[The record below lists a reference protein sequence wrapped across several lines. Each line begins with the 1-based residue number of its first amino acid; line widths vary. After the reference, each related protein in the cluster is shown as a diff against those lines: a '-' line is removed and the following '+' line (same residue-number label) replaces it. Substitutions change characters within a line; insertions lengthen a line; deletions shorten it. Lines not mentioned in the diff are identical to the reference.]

1 MRALR
6 AWLLRLFAV
15 FQKGPR
21 EFELSEELE
30 SHLQMHI
37 ADNVLAGMS
46 EGEARR
52 QALIKLGGMEAT
64 KEIYRERR
72 SLPLVETLLSDVHFG
87 ARMLR
92 KNLGFTAVAIL
103 TLALGIGANAAVFSI
118 VNGVLLHPLPFA
130 NADRLVV
137 VGEREDDGKAST
149 TSFANYEDWK
159 ARSKTFEELSLYRQ
173 WQPTLM
179 APGEPEQLI
188 GLRVTNN
195 YFRTLGIGMAAGR
208 DFAPTDDKPATRF
221 VVILSHGLWQRRFN
235 SDPGIVGRVINLS
248 GTSFTVAGVLPS
260 NYESLIATDARASA
274 VEIWGALGYDTTLRD
289 ACRTCRHLRAIGRLR
304 PGVTVAQAGAEL
316 SAITDQ
322 LWKEH
327 PTEFSSGG
335 AVVTPVYEQLLGGL
349 SKTLYVLLG
358 AVGFVLL
365 IACANLANLLLA
377 RATHRERE
385 MAMRAALGASRA
397 RIIRQVLV
405 ENCSL
410 ALAGGLVGLL
420 LAYWMPEVLT
430 LVRAKNLP
438 RLDQVRID
446 WHVLGFAFAI
456 ALFAGLLSGVVPAIR
471 MTKINLQTALQQ
483 GTRGSSPGGGGMRSL
498 LIVSEIA
505 LSLTLLLGAGLL
517 VRSLL
522 RLVNVHSGFDPAH
535 VLTLRVS
542 PVGARYSKDE
552 PVREYLTRV
561 NEKIRTIPGVVA
573 SGTSS
578 QIPFGGNFDTTW
590 LHIEGKMNANP
601 ALDPSAE
608 RYVISEGYL
617 DAMGIRLLRGRDFR
631 SSDTQIAEQVMLVNG
646 TAARE
651 IWPGEDPIGQ
661 HVHVSDPKSA
671 PRTVVGIVDDVHHY
685 TLDAAPTMQFY
696 IPVLQTDTSDL
707 VFAVR
712 CAGEPSQMANTVR
725 QAIRSVDETLPIYRI
740 TPMNEYVAATMA
752 NRRLALILLGSFA
765 GIALIL
771 SVVGIYGVTEYTVA
785 QRTREI
791 GIRMA
796 LGAQSQ
802 QVLRLLL
809 WQSAVLSIA
818 GVVLGTVFSFAL
830 MGFLRSLVF
839 GVTMTDPVTL
849 FCASVILTAAAV
861 LACWVPSR
869 KVMRVD
875 PMVALRCE

>member
-1 MRALR
+1 MRTLL
-6 AWLLRLFAV
+6 AWLLRAIAM
-15 FQKGPR
+15 FQR
-21 EFELSEELE
+21 EPGDPELSQELE

-37 ADNVLAGMS
+37 ADNVRAGMN
-46 EGEARR
+46 EVEARR

-64 KEIYRERR
+64 KEICRERR
-72 SLPLVETLLSDVHFG
+72 GLPLVETLLSDAYFG

-130 NADRLVV
+130 NADRLVM
-137 VGEREDDGKAST
+137 VGEREDGSKPST

-159 ARSKTFEELSLYRQ
+159 ARSKSFEELALYRQ

-195 YFRTLGIGMAAGR
+195 YFHTLGIRMAAGR
-208 DFAPTDDKPATRF
+208 DFTPADDKPATRF

-235 SDPGIVGRVINLS
+235 SDPAIIGRAVNLS
-248 GTSFTVAGVLPS
+248 GTGFTVAGVLPS
-260 NYESLIATDARASA
+260 NDESLIATDARATG
-274 VEIWGALGYDTTLRD
+274 VEIWGALGYDATLPD
-289 ACRTCRHLRAIGRLR
+289 ACRTCRHLRGIGRLR
-304 PGVTVAQAGAEL
+304 PGLTVAQAGAEV

-322 LWKEH
+322 MWKEH

-335 AVVTPVYEQLLGGL
+335 AVVAPVYEQLLGGV
-349 SKTLYVLLG
+349 SRTLYVLLG

-385 MAMRAALGASRA
+385 MAMRSALGAGRT

-410 ALAGGLVGLL
+410 ALAGGMVGLV
-420 LAYWMPEVLT
+420 LAYWMPAILG
-430 LVRAKNLP
+430 LVRAANLP

-446 WHVLGFAFAI
+446 WRVLGFAFAI
-456 ALFAGLLSGVVPAIR
+456 ALFTGLLSGLVPAIR
-471 MTKINLQTALQQ
+471 MAKINLLTALQQ
-483 GTRGSSPGGGGMRSL
+483 GTRGTSPGSGGMRSF

-517 VRSLL
+517 VRSLV
-522 RLVNVHSGFDPAH
+522 RLVNVYSGFDPAH

-542 PVGARYSKDE
+542 PVGARYEKDE
-552 PVREYLTRV
+552 PVRNYLTQV
-561 NEKIRTIPGVVA
+561 NEKIRSIPGVLA

-590 LHIEGKMNANP
+590 LHIDGKMNANP

-608 RYVISEGYL
+608 RYVISDGYL
-617 DAMGIRLLRGRDFR
+617 DAMGIRLLRGRDF
-631 SSDTQIAEQVMLVNG
+631 SSGDVQTSEQVMLVNE

-661 HVHVSDPKSA
+661 HVHVSEPKSA
-671 PRTVVGIVDDVHHY
+671 PRTVVGLVDDVHHY

-696 IPVLQTDTSDL
+696 LPVRQTDSWEL

-725 QAIRSVDETLPIYRI
+725 AAIRSVDETLPIYRV
-740 TPMNEYVAATMA
+740 TPMSEYVAATMA

-765 GIALIL
+765 AIALVL

-796 LGAQSQ
+796 LGAQRQ

-809 WQSAVLSIA
+809 RQGALLSII
-818 GVVLGTVFSFAL
+818 GVTLGTVCSFAL

-839 GVTMTDPVTL
+839 GVTVTDPVTL
-849 FCASVILTAAAV
+849 LSASVILTTAAV

-869 KVMRVD
+869 KVMSVD
-875 PMVALRCE
+875 PMIALRHE

>member
-6 AWLLRLFAV
+6 GWLVRVLGM
-15 FQKGPR
+15 FQRAPR
-21 EFELSEELE
+21 ELELSEELE

-37 ADNVLAGMS
+37 ADNVRAGMS

-52 QALIKLGGMEAT
+52 QALIKLGGLEAT
-64 KEIYRERR
+64 KELYRERR
-72 SLPLVETLLSDVHFG
+72 GLPLLETLLGDIRFG

-130 NADRLVV
+130 NADRLVM
-137 VGEREDDGKAST
+137 VGEREDDRKPST
-149 TSFANYEDWK
+149 TSFANYEDWR
-159 ARSKTFEELSLYRQ
+159 ARSKSFEELALYRQ

-195 YFRTLGIGMAAGR
+195 YFRTLGIAMAAGR

-235 SDPGIVGRVINLS
+235 SDPTIVGKAINLS

-260 NYESLIATDARASA
+260 NSESLIATDARASG
-274 VEIWGALGYDTTLRD
+274 VEIWGALGYDATLQD
-289 ACRTCRHLRAIGRLR
+289 ACRTCRHLRSIGRLR
-304 PGVTVAQAGAEL
+304 PGVTVVQAGAEV

-335 AVVTPVYEQLLGGL
+335 AVVMPVYEELLGGV
-349 SKTLYVLLG
+349 SRTLYVLLG

-385 MAMRAALGASRA
+385 MAMRAALGAGRA

-410 ALAGGLVGLL
+410 ALAGGAVGVL
-420 LAYWMPEVLT
+420 LAHWMPELLT
-430 LVRAKNLP
+430 LVRVGNLP

-446 WHVLGFAFAI
+446 WHVLAFAFAV
-456 ALFAGLLSGVVPAIR
+456 ALLTGLLSGVVPAIR
-471 MTKINLQTALQQ
+471 MTRVNLQTALQQ
-483 GTRGSSPGGGGMRSL
+483 GSRGSSAGGGGVRSF

-517 VRSLL
+517 VRSLV
-522 RLVNVHSGFDPAH
+522 RLVNVRSGFEPAH

-542 PVGARYSKDE
+542 PVGARYQKDE
-552 PVREYLTRV
+552 PVREYLTQV
-561 NEKIRTIPGVVA
+561 NEKIRAIPGVLA

-590 LHIEGKMNANP
+590 LHIDGKMNANP

-608 RYVISEGYL
+608 RYVISDGYL
-617 DAMGIRLLRGRDFR
+617 NAMGIRLLRGRDFR
-631 SSDTQIAEQVMLVNG
+631 SSDAQTSEQVMLVNQ

-651 IWPGEDPIGQ
+651 IWPDEDPIGQ
-661 HVHVSDPKSA
+661 HVHVSDPKAA

-685 TLDAAPTMQFY
+685 TMEAVPTMQFY
-696 IPVLQTDTSDL
+696 IPVRQADTSDL
-707 VFAVR
+707 IFAVR
-712 CAGEPSQMANTVR
+712 CAGEPSQMANTLR
-725 QAIRSVDETLPIYRI
+725 QAIRSVDESLPIDRV
-740 TPMNEYVAATMA
+740 TPMSQYVAATMA
-752 NRRLALILLGSFA
+752 NRRLALMLLGSFA
-765 GIALIL
+765 AIALIL
-771 SVVGIYGVTEYTVA
+771 SVVGIYGVMEYTVA
-785 QRTREI
+785 QRTREM
-791 GIRMA
+791 GIRIA
-796 LGAQSQ
+796 LGAQSP
-802 QVLRLLL
+802 QVLRLMLR
-809 WQSAVLSIA
+809 QGVMLSLA
-818 GVVLGTVFSFAL
+818 GVVVGTVCSFVL

-839 GVTMTDPVTL
+839 GVTITDPATL
-849 FCASVILTAAAV
+849 FSASAILTAAAV

-869 KVMRVD
+869 KVMTVD
-875 PMVALRCE
+875 PIIALRHE

>member
-6 AWLLRLFAV
+6 SWALRVLGM
-15 FQKGPR
+15 FQRGPR
-21 EFELSEELE
+21 ELELSEELE

-37 ADNVLAGMS
+37 ADNVQAGMG

-52 QALIKLGGMEAT
+52 QALIRLGGVEAT
-64 KEIYRERR
+64 KEIYRQRR
-72 SLPLVETLLSDVHFG
+72 GLPLLEALLGDFRFG
-87 ARMLR
+87 LRMVR
-92 KNLGFTAVAIL
+92 KNPGFTMVAIV
-103 TLALGIGANAAVFSI
+103 TLALGIGANAAVFSL
-118 VNGVLLHPLPFA
+118 VNGVLLHPLPYA
-130 NADRLVV
+130 SADRLVV
-137 VGEREDDGKAST
+137 VGEREDDGKPST

-159 ARSKTFEELSLYRQ
+159 ARSNSFKELALYRQ

-179 APGEPEQLI
+179 TPGEPEQLI

-195 YFRTLGIGMAAGR
+195 YFRALGVGMAAGR
-208 DFAPTDDKPATRF
+208 DFAPADDKPATRF
-221 VVILSHGLWQRRFN
+221 VVILGHGLWQRRFH
-235 SDPGIVGRVINLS
+235 SDSSMVGKAINLS
-248 GTSFTVAGVLPS
+248 GTSFTVVGVLPS
-260 NYESLIATDARASA
+260 SYESLIATDARATG
-274 VEIWGALGYDTTLRD
+274 VEIWGALGYDATLPD
-289 ACRTCRHLRAIGRLR
+289 ACRTCRHLRGIGRLR
-304 PGVTVAQAGAEL
+304 PGVSVAQADLEL
-316 SAITDQ
+316 NGITGQ

-327 PTEFSSGG
+327 PTEFSSAG
-335 AVVTPVYEQLLGGL
+335 AVVTPVYEQLLGGV

-385 MAMRAALGASRA
+385 MAMRAALGAGRG

-410 ALAGGLVGLL
+410 ALAGGVVGLL
-420 LAYWMPEVLT
+420 FAYWTPEILT
-430 LVRAKNLP
+430 LVSAKNLP
-438 RLDQVRID
+438 RLDQVRMD
-446 WHVLGFAFAI
+446 WHVLGFAI
-456 ALFAGLLSGVVPAIR
+456 VLALLTGLLSGMVPAIR
-471 MTKINLQTALQQ
+471 MTRVSLQTALQR
-483 GTRGSSPGGGGMRSL
+483 GTRGSSPGGGGMRSF

-517 VRSLL
+517 VRSLV
-522 RLVNVHSGFDPAH
+522 RLVNVHSGFEPGH

-542 PVGARYSKDE
+542 PVGARYQKDE
-552 PVREYLTRV
+552 PVREYLTQV
-561 NEKIRTIPGVVA
+561 NDRIRAIPGVLA

-590 LHIEGKMNANP
+590 LHIDGKMNANP

-608 RYVISEGYL
+608 RYVISDGYL
-617 DAMGIRLLRGRDFR
+617 EAMGIRLLRGRDFS
-631 SSDTQIAEQVMLVNG
+631 SSDAQTSEQVMLVNQ

-651 IWPGEDPIGQ
+651 IWPGADPIGQ
-661 HVHVSDPKSA
+661 HVHVSDPQAA

-696 IPVLQTDTSDL
+696 IPVRQTDTSDL

-712 CAGEPSQMANTVR
+712 CAGDPSQLANTVR
-725 QAIRSVDETLPIYRI
+725 QAIRSVDDTLPIYRV
-740 TPMNEYVAATMA
+740 TPMSEYVAASMA

-765 GIALIL
+765 AIALIL

-785 QRTREI
+785 QRTREM

-796 LGAQSQ
+796 LGAQGP
-802 QVLRLLL
+802 QVL
-809 WQSAVLSIA
+809 VLMLRQGVMLSLA
-818 GVVLGTVFSFAL
+818 GVVLGTVCSFAL
-830 MGFLRSLVF
+830 MGFLRNLIF
-839 GVTMTDPVTL
+839 GVSATDPATL
-849 FCASVILTAAAV
+849 LSASAILTAAAV

-869 KVMRVD
+869 KVMSLD
-875 PMVALRCE
+875 PIIALRHE